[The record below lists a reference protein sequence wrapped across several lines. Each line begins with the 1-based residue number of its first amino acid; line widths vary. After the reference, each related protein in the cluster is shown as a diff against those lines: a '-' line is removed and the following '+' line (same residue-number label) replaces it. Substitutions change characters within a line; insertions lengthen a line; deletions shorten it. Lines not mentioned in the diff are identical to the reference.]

1 MNRKPLSHQLREMP
15 ARRLP
20 LSPQQNLP
28 KRQISE
34 SQMTGQ
40 NLLLVLKRQ
49 RRPWERGRSGSNL
62 RQWNFSPSIHCASC
76 LFRFLVQWGRL
87 KKKKKKRTG
96 ASDLT
101 GTAFCEPG
109 ELDPVHTRPEE
120 FEDAALFLQLN
131 LPSTLIRHENETF
144 RFGESKNFLKTIT
157 TR

>member
-1 MNRKPLSHQLREMP
+1 MKFLTQYPLRV
-15 ARRLP
+15 
-20 LSPQQNLP
+20 LSVQ
-28 KRQISE
+28 
-34 SQMTGQ
+34 
-40 NLLLVLKRQ
+40 VLGTVGKIK
-49 RRPWERGRSGSNL
+49 E
-62 RQWNFSPSIHCASC
+62 
-76 LFRFLVQWGRL
+76 
-87 KKKKKKRTG
+87 KKKERTG

-144 RFGESKNFLKTIT
+144 RFGESKNFLKTMT